1 MTSSFAVDFLFM
13 KASILTAAIL
23 SAVLALPA
31 CGSDQPAAR
40 PAETEATPAGG
51 EPADDALV
59 GVLTREKVEEAHPDW
74 VQAEVEAAP
83 DAAAVRGLAA
93 VEPGAEVIVFL
104 GTWCSDS
111 RREVPRLWR
120 ALDEAGG
127 TVPFQIRYV
136 GVDRQKKEPVAP
148 ITNYDIRFVPTFV
161 VERGGQEVGR
171 IVEESPHG
179 VEQDLLAL
187 LSGKARGVISASQT
201 EAAAPPR

>member
-1 MTSSFAVDFLFM
+1 M
-13 KASILTAAIL
+13 KASVALTAMIL
-23 SAVLALPA
+23 SAVLVLPA
-31 CGSDQPAAR
+31 CGSNQVTAR
-40 PAETEATPAGG
+40 PAAEPTPTGG
-51 EPADDALV
+51 APADDALV
-59 GVLTREKVEEAHPDW
+59 GIVTREKVEEAHPDW

-136 GVDRQKKEPVAP
+136 GVDRQKKEPAAP
-148 ITNYDIRFVPTFV
+148 ITNYDIRFVPTLV

-201 EAAAPPR
+201 EAAPPSVAPPSPR